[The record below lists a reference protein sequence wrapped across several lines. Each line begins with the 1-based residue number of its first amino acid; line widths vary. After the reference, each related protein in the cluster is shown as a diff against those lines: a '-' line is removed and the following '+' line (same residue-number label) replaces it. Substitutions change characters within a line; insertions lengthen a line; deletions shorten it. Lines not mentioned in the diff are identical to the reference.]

1 MAIVDT
7 PQFQRLRYLKQ
18 TGVCHFVYPNAT
30 HTRFQHSIGVG
41 HLAFKFAEK
50 LRKENPQLVDEKDS
64 VCVMIAGLCHD
75 LGHGPFSHLW
85 EGFVHEV
92 SITTKYRVIN
102 IDWGHVILKSYCDFD
117 RQFSPSFL

>member
-50 LRKENPQLVDEKDS
+50 LRKENPHLVDEKDS

-92 SITTKYRVIN
+92 GWYKLTKLLALSRPEN
-102 IDWGHVILKSYCDFD
+102 LKKS
-117 RQFSPSFL
+117 RQKKS

>member
-50 LRKENPQLVDEKDS
+50 LRKENPHLVDEKDS

-92 SITTKYRVIN
+92 GRKNNDEYFQKI
-102 IDWGHVILKSYCDFD
+102 
-117 RQFSPSFL
+117 RQIIFLAIFSKIS